1 MPWYLSII
9 IYRMWWAWKGTNPN
23 PDTVA
28 FMNKNY
34 PPDWTYADFAAQ
46 FHAELYGRL
55 YASSNFCP
63 L

>member
-1 MPWYLSII
+1 MRII
-9 IYRMWWAWKGTNPN
+9 LFRMWWSWKGTNPN

-46 FHAELYGRL
+46 FHAEFYGE
-55 YASSNFCP
+55 
-63 L
+63 